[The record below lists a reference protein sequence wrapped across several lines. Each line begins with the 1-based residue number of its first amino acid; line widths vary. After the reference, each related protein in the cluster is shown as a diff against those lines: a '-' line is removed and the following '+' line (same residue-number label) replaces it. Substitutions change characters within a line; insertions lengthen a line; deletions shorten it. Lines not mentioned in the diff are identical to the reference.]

1 MVLSRRIKIQLI
13 IFSVI
18 TMVAGAIM
26 VFAYM
31 QLPRV
36 LFGVGYYTVR
46 MELPQAGGLY
56 HNGNVTYRGVDV
68 GRVDRVQVTDTGVE
82 AVLSLKSG
90 VRIPADLD
98 AQVHSQTPIGEQFVA
113 LLPRTGEARPLRG
126 GDVIP
131 RSRTSVPPDITE
143 LLDATNRG
151 LQAIPH
157 DGVRTVIDE
166 SYTAFG
172 GLGPEIARIVRGSTK
187 LATDARRNLDS
198 LTALIDQSEPVMDTQ
213 TETSDAI
220 RAWAAHLAAIT
231 GQLQTED
238 HAAAGILEKGGPA
251 ADEARELIDRL
262 KPTLPIVLANLA
274 SVAPVAVAYHDG
286 IEQLLVLLPQGTAI
300 MQAISV
306 PNRNVKGL
314 THGSGFLDFNLNF
327 GLPPPCTTGY
337 LPARQMRTANF
348 EDYPDRPD
356 GDMYCR
362 IPQDSPWYVRGA
374 RNIPCA
380 TKPGKRA
387 PTAAMCESDE
397 EYVPLNEGFNWK
409 GDPNATYTGQ
419 DIPQLRPGS
428 TPVGEPPT
436 AAAAPPPEPGP
447 PIAATAYD
455 PSTGTYVGPDGRV
468 YTQSDLAQTTAQ
480 EPTWQTM
487 MMPPTDN

>member
-13 IFSVI
+13 IFTVI
-18 TMVAGAIM
+18 TLVAGGVM

-56 HNGNVTYRGVDV
+56 HNGNVTFRGVEV
-68 GRVDRVQVTDTGVE
+68 GRVKGVHVTDTGVE
-82 AVLSLKSG
+82 AVLSLRSDLA
-90 VRIPADLD
+90 IPSDLD
-98 AQVHSQTPIGEQFVA
+98 AQVHSQTPIGEQFVT
-113 LLPRTGEARPLRG
+113 LLPRTAEARPLRG

-157 DGVRTVIDE
+157 DNVKTVIDE
-166 SYTAFG
+166 SYTAVG
-172 GLGPEIARIVRGSTK
+172 GLGPEISRMVRGSTK
-187 LATDARRNLDS
+187 LAIDARKNLDS
-198 LTALIDQSEPVMDTQ
+198 LTALIDQSAPIMDTQ
-213 TETSDAI
+213 IDTADAI
-220 RAWAAHLAAIT
+220 QAWAAHLRAIT
-231 GQLQTED
+231 DQVRTED
-238 HAAAGILEKGGPA
+238 HAAVGVLEQGGPA
-251 ADEARELIDRL
+251 ADEARNLIERL

-286 IEQLLVLLPQGTAI
+286 IEQLLVLLPQGAAM

-306 PNRNVKGL
+306 ANRNVKGL
-314 THGSGFLDFNLNF
+314 VHGSGFLDFNINF

-337 LPARQMRTANF
+337 LPARQMRSANF

-356 GDMYCR
+356 GDLYCR

-419 DIPQLRPGS
+419 DIPQLRPDSPPAGPGS
-428 TPVGEPPT
+428 
-436 AAAAPPPEPGP
+436 

-455 PSTGTYVGPDGRV
+455 PTTGTYIGPDGHV
-468 YTQSDLAQTTAQ
+468 YIQSDLAQSTLQ

-487 MMPPTDN
+487 MMPPAGN